1 MRVSKQEIL
10 RMELK
15 KLGTHQEI
23 ADKIG
28 VTRESVSTLVSRNCD
43 GRNYSSL
50 NILKKISKVY
60 GRDLTWLASGD
71 GKWNL

>member
-28 VTRESVSTLVSRNCD
+28 VTRESISMMLVTSDKNPHTTSLTL
-43 GRNYSSL
+43 
-50 NILKKISKVY
+50 LKKISKAY
-60 GRDLTWLASGD
+60 GKDLTWLSSGD
-71 GKWNL
+71 GKWNV